1 MITSLPLAP
10 QSAANPWLAA
20 TMIAAVVLTSTAGE
34 VLTAAAMK
42 SIGDLDAIRAR
53 KGLKGAIRAV
63 VTCPLFFAGVF
74 FLALGFFALLFALN
88 HLNLSLVGPAAAS
101 LTLVTNAIAGRFFL
115 KENVDHRRWTAA
127 VLVCV
132 GVYLLA
138 H

>member
-1 MITSLPLAP
+1 MMTSINPG
-10 QSAANPWLAA
+10 AAAA
-20 TMIAAVVLTSTAGE
+20 MIAAVVLCSTAGE

-42 SIGDLDAIRAR
+42 SIGDLDEIRAQS
-53 KGLKGAIRAV
+53 GLKGAIRAV

-74 FLALGFFALLFALN
+74 FLALAFFSLLFALN

-101 LTLVTNAIAGRFFL
+101 LTVITNSIAAKLFL
-115 KENVDHRRWTAA
+115 KENVDRRRWTAA
-127 VLVCV
+127 ALICI

>member
-1 MITSLPLAP
+1 MTAALPITPFAP
-10 QSAANPWLAA
+10 PSPWVAAA
-20 TMIAAVVLTSTAGE
+20 MIAAVVLTSTTGE

-53 KGLKGAIRAV
+53 TGLFGAIRAI

-74 FLALGFFALLFALN
+74 FLAVAFFSLLLALN
-88 HLNLSLVGPAAAS
+88 HLNLSLVAPASAS
-101 LTLVTNAIAGRFFL
+101 LTLVTNAVAGKIFL
-115 KENVDHRRWTAA
+115 KENVDRRRWAA
-127 VLVCV
+127 AALVCV